1 MPSIPR
7 TSDSEDPSA
16 EEGERPNWLVSVLV
30 VLVCLAVIASGWG
43 VARLT
48 VGSPLR
54 PLEIADGPESRPP
67 RTGSPTSEA
76 DPEDAEAY
84 VAVAAGLVEEA
95 SAFHLTFT
103 VHDGTPAAE
112 GPRPLDQADPEAPED
127 QEERDEQ
134 EDRGV
139 PEQERREPRGVP
151 VSEGP
156 SPGDRRTGTLPSDG
170 TSTGAAVYPDVVAG
184 RGRVMYDATAEPEF
198 DHFFTTLEGRSVY
211 RYDVGD
217 GQLMMTADRGLKLLD
232 PPTEADGY
240 LCSRGFGSAKLHE
253 ILDTSSDLA
262 LVGPDEV
269 ELRWPGQRS
278 SHSAYL
284 YTGTFSAKVGGYDA
298 DSGVN
303 TLTLVRDARF
313 ELWIDEQGYPRRLD
327 YRTPDGFGETYEYHS
342 FS

>member
-1 MPSIPR
+1 MPSIPH
-7 TSDSEDPSA
+7 TSGSETPH
-16 EEGERPNWLVSVLV
+16 EEGGERPNWLVSVLV
-30 VLVCLAVIASGWG
+30 VVACLAVIASGWG

-67 RTGSPTSEA
+67 RTGFSTSGA
-76 DPEDAEAY
+76 DPEDAESY
-84 VAVAAGLVEEA
+84 VAGAAALVEDS
-95 SAFHLTFT
+95 SAFHVTFT
-103 VHDGTPAAE
+103 VHDGAPALE
-112 GPRPLDQADPEAPED
+112 GPQSPDDRADPAEQEAQGGQEAPE
-127 QEERDEQ
+127 
-134 EDRGV
+134 V
-139 PEQERREPRGVP
+139 PEQERREPGGVP
-151 VSEGP
+151 VSGGLSEGGR
-156 SPGDRRTGTLPSDG
+156 SVGTPTFDG
-170 TSTGAAVYPDVVAG
+170 TPSGAAVYPDVAAG

-198 DHFFTTLEGRSVY
+198 DHFFTTLEGQSVY

-253 ILDTSSDLA
+253 ILDTGSDLS
-262 LVGPDEV
+262 LVGSEEV

-284 YTGTFSAKVGGYDA
+284 YTGTFSGKVGGYDT
-298 DSGVN
+298 DSGAN

-327 YRTPDGFGETYEYHS
+327 YRTPEGFGETYEYHS